1 MPNPT
6 ISDVHVNKPLTN
18 ISVGYIQDQNNFIAS
33 KIFPNI
39 PVTHKS
45 DLYYKFNKEDFMT
58 SQMEERAPGDES
70 AGSGYRLSTDSYLC
84 RVFALHKDV
93 PDQIRANSDTV
104 LQPDREAV
112 EFLTQNALIKRE
124 LDWAT
129 AYFTATAGWMN
140 NTAGQAGASNM
151 AGGFT
156 QFWNLAASTPIE
168 DLRYAIKVVQKLN
181 GIKPNILVLGASAW
195 YALQDNPDLID
206 RVRYS
211 GGSNT
216 NPAMITEQAVAAILK
231 LKAIYVMEAVYN
243 TAHEGQGFTGS
254 FVGDKSALLLYA
266 APAPGIMT
274 PSAGYTFSWTG
285 AYGNGI
291 QGNRISKFRMEPK
304 KSDRVE
310 IEMAYGMKM
319 VGPDLGFF
327 FGTCVQ

>member
-18 ISVGYIQDQNNFIAS
+18 LSVAYIQDQSVFIAS
-33 KIFPNI
+33 KVFPNI
-39 PVTHKS
+39 PVAMKS
-45 DLYYKFNKEDFMT
+45 DLYYKYNQEDFLT
-58 SQMEERAPGDES
+58 NQMEERAPGAES
-70 AGSGYRLSTDSYLC
+70 AGSGYRISTDNYYA

-129 AYFTATAGWMN
+129 NYFTNGVWTNSAT
-140 NTAGQAGASNM
+140 GQSGSSNM
-151 AGGFT
+151 ASGQS
-156 QFWNLAASTPIE
+156 QFWNLSTSTPIE
-168 DLRYAIKVVQKLN
+168 DMRYAIKIIQKTN
-181 GIKPNILVLGASAW
+181 GLKPQTAVFGASAW
-195 YALQDNPDLID
+195 YALMDNADFID

-211 GGSNT
+211 GGSNV
-216 NPAMITEQAVAAILK
+216 NPARVSEETVAAVLGLAK
-231 LKAIYVMEAVYN
+231 IYVMEAVYN
-243 TAHEGQGFTGS
+243 TAHEGQGFTGA
-254 FVGDKSALLLYA
+254 FVGDKAALILYA
-266 APAPGIMT
+266 APAAGIMT

-291 QGNRISKFRMEPK
+291 QGNRIAKFRMEHL

-310 IEMAYGMKM
+310 IEMAYAMKM
-319 VGPDLGFF
+319 VAPSLGFF
-327 FGTCVQ
+327 FNSCVQ